1 MRAVNL
7 IPVDQ
12 RRGSSGPG
20 RSGTAVYL
28 LLGGLA
34 VLVLAV
40 SAFVLTSNQV
50 NDRRAHLAQVEQQAS
65 AAEAQ
70 AAALRPYRDFAALGD
85 RRIATIRSLVG
96 SRFDWERALHQLSRV
111 LPTDVWLTSLSGTVA
126 PGVGGGAGAGD
137 SGALRG
143 QIQAPALEL
152 AGCTSS
158 QSAVS
163 RVLARLRR
171 MDGVQR
177 VSLASSDKG
186 AMTPTGTSGPSAT
199 TSASSGDCRGGSDQR
214 PQFSLVIFFD
224 ALPTPQLD
232 SGTAPA
238 QPGTAGAAAQP
249 QAVSNKNGT
258 VTQ

>member
-1 MRAVNL
+1 V
-7 IPVDQ
+7 
-12 RRGSSGPG
+12 
-20 RSGTAVYL
+20 

-34 VLVLAV
+34 ALVLAA
-40 SAFVLTSNQV
+40 SAYVLTSNQV
-50 NDRRAHLAQVEQQAS
+50 NDRKAHLAQVEQQAS
-65 AAEAQ
+65 VAEAQ

-85 RRIATIRSLVG
+85 RRVATIRSLVA
-96 SRFDWERALHQLSRV
+96 SRFDWERALRQLSRV

-126 PGVGGGAGAGD
+126 PGAGGGGGAGD

-143 QIQAPALEL
+143 QVQAPAIEL

-186 AMTPTGTSGPSAT
+186 ALAVKGTSGPSAT
-199 TSASSGDCRGGSDQR
+199 TSAGAGDCRAGSDQR

-232 SGTAPA
+232 SGAAPA
-238 QPGTAGAAAQP
+238 QPGAAGAGAQP
-249 QAVSNKNGT
+249 QTVSSKNGT